1 MLAKHKVA
9 GSTPVTRSILPRK
22 FQGPAF
28 STTGT
33 AVSRELMFATSNHH
47 KFAEVRAILGDR
59 GIPVAM
65 RAMALREIQADTLE
79 EIAAEKVR
87 EARRLVDGP
96 VIVED
101 TGLFIDEL
109 RGFPG
114 PYSAYVFRTVGNP
127 GILRLLE
134 DAADR
139 RATFKS
145 VFAYGDAGGS
155 VKCFGAEAPG
165 TMALTC
171 RGEGWGYDPIFVPDN
186 ASGRTY
192 GELGDDKNRLS
203 HRRAA
208 LEKLA
213 RWVQVGHR

>member
-1 MLAKHKVA
+1 M
-9 GSTPVTRSILPRK
+9 
-22 FQGPAF
+22 
-28 STTGT
+28 
-33 AVSRELMFATSNHH
+33 SRELTFATSNRH
-47 KFAEVRAILGDR
+47 KFAEVRAILADR
-59 GIPVAM
+59 GISVAM
-65 RAMALREIQADTLE
+65 RAMELREIQADTLE

-87 EARRLVDGP
+87 EASLIVDGP

-101 TGLFIDEL
+101 TGLFIDDL

-114 PYSAYVFRTVGNP
+114 PYSAYVFRTLGNQ

-134 DAADR
+134 DTADR
-139 RATFKS
+139 RATFNS
-145 VFAYGDAGGS
+145 VFAYGDAGGA
-155 VKCFGAEAPG
+155 VECFAAEAPG
-165 TMALTC
+165 TMALAC

-208 LEKLA
+208 LERLA
-213 RWVQVGHR
+213 RWMQVVDR